1 MNTPYRFIQRKR
13 RKNIYVIFEHLP
25 GKEFSTGTDN
35 MRDAIVFAE
44 AMLRKD
50 FTLVEQNR
58 HKMTFGDFA
67 KGFFTSADP
76 HGFGNLNSALI
87 TMGIE

>member
-13 RKNIYVIFEHLP
+13 KKNIYVIFEHLP

-44 AMLRKD
+44 A
-50 FTLVEQNR
+50 T
-58 HKMTFGDFA
+58 
-67 KGFFTSADP
+67 
-76 HGFGNLNSALI
+76 
-87 TMGIE
+87 